1 MFLSKFEFAKVV
13 SCSPLVSIDICI
25 LKGRE
30 LLLGKRINSP
40 AKNFF
45 FVPGGRILKSELIN
59 NALRR
64 ILKDELGLSIKKN
77 HNNSKQYLG
86 TYEHFYDDNFLDN
99 KEFGTHYIVLAYLL
113 PYESLETSREEII
126 SQQHSKYIWL
136 DIDKFKD
143 NSLEIHCYT
152 LDYLKNQILI
162 NYLF

>member
-77 HNNSKQYLG
+77 HNKSQQYLG

-143 NSLEIHCYT
+143 NSLKIHCYT
-152 LDYLKNQILI
+152 LDYLKNPILI